1 MARPV
6 DSQITFLYYANL
18 EPAARFYG
26 EVLGLPLVEDQGF
39 AKIYQVAEGAFLGI
53 VAGER
58 GFLRPQPHNAVLI
71 TLLVEDIQAWYEA
84 LHAAGARVLR
94 EPARHEDIG
103 VECFFF
109 EDPGGYALE
118 VQRFLRPE
126 QAKVFHRAG
135 RDQGRGSETRLMR

>member
-1 MARPV
+1 MARSI
-6 DSQITFLYYANL
+6 DSQITFLYYTDL
-18 EPAARFYG
+18 ELAARFYG

-58 GFLRPQPHNAVLI
+58 GFHRPQPHNAVLV

-84 LHAAGARVLR
+84 LRAKGVRILR

-118 VQRFLRPE
+118 AQRFLRPK
-126 QAKVFHRAG
+126 QAGVFHRAG
-135 RDQGRGSETRLMR
+135 RR